1 MRKLKVMGMV
11 SAITMAMVM
20 AVSMT
25 GCGNDTSSVSRT
37 AKTTNKISITG

>member
-20 AVSMT
+20 AVLLTDAAMMPH
-25 GCGNDTSSVSRT
+25 R
-37 AKTTNKISITG
+37 